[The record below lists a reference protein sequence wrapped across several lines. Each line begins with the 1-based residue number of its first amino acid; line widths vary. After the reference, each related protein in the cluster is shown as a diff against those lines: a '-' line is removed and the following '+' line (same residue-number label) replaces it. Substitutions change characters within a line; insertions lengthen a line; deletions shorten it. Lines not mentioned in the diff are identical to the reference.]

1 LASAGSAASQSRSD
15 ATRFY
20 TSASLDPA
28 MVGRWRTF
36 AEGVPWA
43 HYRQDPAWAEIAHGG
58 GEGAVHQPHFF
69 WAERDGVLRL
79 TAVGLRRRL
88 PVPGRSFWEFD
99 TGPTFRDLDAL
110 DEWLPSLLARLG
122 REAARLR
129 MAPPVPLLD
138 GGDDVETTLERHG
151 LVRRRTLGGWATLVT
166 DISRNED
173 EILRAFR
180 SATQRSIRKSQRL
193 GIEVNV
199 EDSPAGWA
207 ALSALQ
213 TELARSTPVGGVTS
227 EDVERISRLWLRHGS
242 GGTILVA
249 RHQGEPLAAALVIT
263 YRGTAHLPLIPS
275 SHRQRELPASHL
287 LVWEAM
293 RWARSHGCAA
303 LDFAGYSLVAQ
314 PGDSL
319 WGINQF
325 KRGFAGVDQ
334 LQKSVAVHERVRAPL
349 LAASARVIRDA
360 QMRWRR
366 SEPTPGE

>member
-1 LASAGSAASQSRSD
+1 MASAGSAASQGRID

-36 AEGVPWA
+36 AQGVPWA

-58 GEGAVHQPHFF
+58 EGATQPHFF
-69 WAERDGVLRL
+69 WAERDGALRL
-79 TAVGLRRRL
+79 TAVGWRRRL

-99 TGPTFRDLDAL
+99 MGPTFRDLDAL

-138 GGDDVETTLERHG
+138 GGDDIETALERHG

-166 DISRNED
+166 DISRDED

-213 TELARSTPVGGVTS
+213 TELARRTPVDRLT
-227 EDVERISRLWLRHGS
+227 RRRRAHQRLWLRQGS
-242 GGTILVA
+242 GGAVLVA
-249 RHQGEPLAAALVIT
+249 R
-263 YRGTAHLPLIPS
+263 YRESRLPP
-275 SHRQRELPASHL
+275 
-287 LVWEAM
+287 
-293 RWARSHGCAA
+293 RS
-303 LDFAGYSLVAQ
+303 
-314 PGDSL
+314 
-319 WGINQF
+319 
-325 KRGFAGVDQ
+325 
-334 LQKSVAVHERVRAPL
+334 
-349 LAASARVIRDA
+349 
-360 QMRWRR
+360 
-366 SEPTPGE
+366 